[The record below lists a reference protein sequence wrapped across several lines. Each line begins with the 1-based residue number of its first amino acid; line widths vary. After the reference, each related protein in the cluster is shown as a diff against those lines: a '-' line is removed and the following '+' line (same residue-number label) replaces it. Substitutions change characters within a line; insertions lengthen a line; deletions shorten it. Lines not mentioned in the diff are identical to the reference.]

1 MNSSRLCRCAPASSP
16 CPRPP
21 PVTSWT
27 ERMSTDC
34 WLPMCEL
41 CSWALGTGVQIKP
54 LGVLSRLGLAMGS
67 LTHLR
72 PAALAGAPVEH
83 RMWAK
88 PRLPPLSPVEP
99 SAMAAALPGRCCH
112 GPISLLT
119 ETLGP
124 GPAPSTAT
132 PVGTPQRP
140 PQANTVLAPKGGRS
154 TAGLPT
160 EHRIHSCLRV
170 PGDTLPA
177 SGTLTPSNRGQHH
190 PRPTPNTSLYCGEQQ
205 SLARHPLP
213 ALGALADFV

>member
-1 MNSSRLCRCAPASSP
+1 MLSSGHQQLGLDVLVSKWLWGKRTVNSSRLCRCAPASSP

-140 PQANTVLAPKGGRS
+140 ARQTQCWHLKAGGAR
-154 TAGLPT
+154 
-160 EHRIHSCLRV
+160 RV
-170 PGDTLPA
+170 CPLNIGSAPA
-177 SGTLTPSNRGQHH
+177 SVSQETPFR
-190 PRPTPNTSLYCGEQQ
+190 PR
-205 SLARHPLP
+205 
-213 ALGALADFV
+213 AL